1 MMVKKLLSFI
11 MVLVL
16 LLSCMLY
23 VSAEGTIPTFLE
35 KPQDIAIRSEGASQ
49 FNLRW
54 TNSESIMK
62 IVKDIEDG
70 EYKADLTYLVDWK
83 KNDGSWNVAIPSSHP
98 NWDGNIH
105 GYFSGNMPNVMFDER
120 NAAETVIIT
129 WHLDP
134 SLDGT
139 STYDLINDT
148 YYFRVRYILEPA
160 ADGFEAVYSPYSEV
174 AVIGKDA
181 VSATITKL
189 DAPKDLKVEIKK
201 DSGDK
206 PYFQL
211 DWVIPESITQANKQ
225 LPVYHFID
233 FKAGN
238 GKWLSET
245 TKWDGMPGAVANL
258 LTSRDTLN
266 PVEKNLV
273 DKVVIEENIYYFR
286 VAYVCEPPMGNP
298 VISPYSNVAS
308 TKIEAYSDASNWA
321 KPEIDEA
328 DKNGLIPDSLR
339 GADMTKPIT
348 REEFAE
354 LTVKLYEKTTGK
366 MAEEVFP
373 NPFYDTKNPE
383 ILKAFNLGITTG
395 TSATTFTPKIPI
407 NREQVATMLSR
418 AIRIMVPGADFS
430 TAGAPTFTD
439 QKNISSWALEHVKY
453 MSKLEIIKGT
463 GGKFMPKAVTS
474 AEIASG
480 YANTTREQAIAMSL
494 RTFNKFGE

>member
-1 MMVKKLLSFI
+1 MIKKLLAIIVVSVLILSF
-11 MVLVL
+11 
-16 LLSCMLY
+16 MLC
-23 VSAEGTIPTFLE
+23 VFAEGTIPTALE
-35 KPQDIAIRSEGASQ
+35 QPQDIGIRSGGASQ

-54 TNSESIMK
+54 TNPESIIK

-70 EYKADLTYLVDWK
+70 GYNAGLSYLIDWK
-83 KNDGSWNVAIPSSHP
+83 KNDGNWNVAIPSSHP
-98 NWDGNIH
+98 NWDGNVH
-105 GYFSGNMPNVMFDER
+105 GYFSGNMPNVMTDER
-120 NAAETVIIT
+120 NVAETIIIT
-129 WHLDP
+129 WYLDP
-134 SLDGT
+134 ALDGT

-148 YYFRVRYILEPA
+148 YYFRVRYLLEP
-160 ADGFEAVYSPYSEV
+160 DVDELEPIYSPYSEV
-174 AVIGKDA
+174 AAIGKNA
-181 VSATITKL
+181 ISTTITKL
-189 DAPKDLKVEIKK
+189 DAPEDLKVEIKK

-211 DWVIPESITQANKQ
+211 DWAIPESITQANKE

-233 FKAGN
+233 FKAGD

-258 LTSRDTLN
+258 LASSDTLN

-308 TKIEAYSDASNWA
+308 TKIESYSDASNWA

-328 DKNGLIPDSLR
+328 DKNGLIPDSLK

-366 MAEEVFP
+366 VSKEAVP

-395 TSATTFTPKIPI
+395 TSATNFTPKNLI
-407 NREQVATMLSR
+407 NREQVASMLSR
-418 AIRIMVPGADFS
+418 AIRIMVPNADFS
-430 TAGAPTFTD
+430 TTGAPTFND
-439 QKNISSWALEHVKY
+439 EKNISSWALEHVKY

-494 RTFNKFGE
+494 RTFNKFGK

>member
-1 MMVKKLLSFI
+1 MLKRFSAII
-11 MVLVL
+11 MVFVLVF
-16 LLSCMLY
+16 SGILY
-23 VSAEGTIPTFLE
+23 VSAESTLPTSLE

-49 FNLRW
+49 LSLRW
-54 TNSESIMK
+54 TNPESIIK

-70 EYKADLTYLVDWK
+70 EYDAALSYLVDWK
-83 KNDGSWNVAIPSSHP
+83 KNDGSWNIAIPSSHP
-98 NWDGNIH
+98 NWEGNVH
-105 GYFSGNMPNVMFDER
+105 GYFSGNMPNVMTDER
-120 NAAETVIIT
+120 NVAETIIIT
-129 WHLDP
+129 WYMDP
-134 SLDGT
+134 SLDGS
-139 STYDLINDT
+139 STYDLENDT
-148 YYFRVRYILEPA
+148 YHFRVRYLLEPH
-160 ADGFEAVYSPYSEV
+160 ADEMKAIYSPYSEV
-174 AVIGKDA
+174 AVIGKNA
-181 VSATITKL
+181 ISTTITKL
-189 DAPKDLKVEIKK
+189 DAPQDLKVGIKK
-201 DSGDK
+201 DSSDK

-233 FKAGN
+233 FKVGN

-258 LTSRDTLN
+258 LTSSDTLN

-286 VAYVCEPPMGNP
+286 VAFVCEPPMGNP
-298 VISPYSNVAS
+298 VISPYSNIAS
-308 TKIEAYSDASNWA
+308 TKIAAYSDASSWA

-328 DKNGLIPDSLR
+328 DKNGLIPDSLK

-354 LTVKLYEKTTGK
+354 LTVKLYERTTGK
-366 MAEEVFP
+366 TVLEVSS
-373 NPFYDTKNPE
+373 NPFTDTKNPE
-383 ILKAFNLGITTG
+383 ILKAYGLGITTG
-395 TSATTFTPKIPI
+395 TSATTFTPKNQI
-407 NREQVATMLSR
+407 NREQVASMLSR

-439 QKNISSWALEHVKY
+439 EKNISSWALEHVKY
-453 MSKLEIIKGT
+453 MSKLEIIKGAV
-463 GGKFMPKAVTS
+463 GKFMPKAVTS

-494 RTFNKFGE
+494 RTFNKFGK

>member
-1 MMVKKLLSFI
+1 MAKKHLVFI
-11 MVLVL
+11 MVIALVL
-16 LLSCMLY
+16 SGTLY
-23 VSAEGTIPTFLE
+23 VFAEDALPTSLE
-35 KPQDIAIRSEGASQ
+35 KPQDIAIRSEGGSR

-54 TNSESIMK
+54 TNPESIINTVQN
-62 IVKDIEDG
+62 IVDG
-70 EYKADLTYLVDWK
+70 EYEADLSYLVDWK
-83 KNDGSWNVAIPSSHP
+83 KNDGVWNVAIPSSDP
-98 NWDGNIH
+98 NWEGNVH
-105 GYFSGNMPNVMFDER
+105 GYFSGNMPNIMFDER
-120 NAAETVIIT
+120 NATEVMIVT
-129 WHLDP
+129 WYMDP
-134 SLDGT
+134 SLGPA

-148 YYFRVRYILEPA
+148 YYFRVRYLLEP
-160 ADGFEAVYSPYSEV
+160 DNDKSEPIYSSYSEV
-174 AVIGKDA
+174 AAIGKNA
-181 VSATITKL
+181 ISETITKL
-189 DAPKDLKVEIKK
+189 DAPQDLKVEIKK
-201 DSGDK
+201 KSDGK

-245 TKWDGMPGAVANL
+245 TKWDGMLGAVANL
-258 LTSRDTLN
+258 LTSSDTLN
-266 PVEKNLV
+266 PVEENLV

-286 VAYVCEPPMGNP
+286 VAFVCEPPTGNP

-328 DKNGLIPDSLR
+328 DENGLIPDSLR

-354 LTVKLYEKTTGK
+354 LTVKLYERTTGT
-366 MAEEVFP
+366 AATAASP
-373 NPFYDTKNPE
+373 NPFTDTTNPE

-395 TSATTFTPKIPI
+395 TSATTFTPNNLI
-407 NREQVATMLSR
+407 NREQVASMLSR
-418 AIRIMVPGADFS
+418 AIRIMVPGADFG
-430 TAGAPTFTD
+430 TVGAPTFSD
-439 QKNISSWALEHVKY
+439 QKYISSWALEHVKY

-494 RTFNKFGE
+494 RTFNRFGK

>member
-1 MMVKKLLSFI
+1 MAKKYLAFI
-11 MVLVL
+11 MVITLVL
-16 LLSCMLY
+16 SGILY
-23 VSAEGTIPTFLE
+23 VFAEGTLPTFLE
-35 KPQDIAIRSEGASQ
+35 KPQDITIRSEGASQ

-54 TNSESIMK
+54 TNPESIMK
-62 IVKDIEDG
+62 IVKNIEDG

-120 NAAETVIIT
+120 SAAETMIIT
-129 WHLDP
+129 WYLDP
-134 SLDGT
+134 ALGPD
-139 STYDLINDT
+139 STYDLVNNT
-148 YYFRVRYILEPA
+148 YYFRVRYLLEP
-160 ADGFEAVYSPYSEV
+160 DDDKSEPVYSSYSEV
-174 AVIGKDA
+174 AAIGKNA
-181 VSATITKL
+181 IFAAITKL
-189 DAPKDLKVEIKK
+189 DAPQDLKVEIKK
-201 DSGDK
+201 DSGGK
-206 PYFQL
+206 PYFRL
-211 DWVIPESITQANKQ
+211 DWVIPESVTDANKQ

-233 FKAGN
+233 FKVGN

-245 TKWDGMPGAVANL
+245 TKWDAMPGAVANL
-258 LTSRDTLN
+258 LASSDTLN

-286 VAYVCEPPMGNP
+286 VAYVCEPTMDNP
-298 VISPYSNVAS
+298 VISAYSNTAS
-308 TKIEAYSDASNWA
+308 TKIQAYSDASAWA
-321 KPEIDEA
+321 KPELDEA
-328 DKNGLIPDSLR
+328 DKNGLIPDSIK

-354 LTVKLYEKTTGK
+354 LAVKLYEKTTGK
-366 MAEEVFP
+366 TALEALP
-373 NPFYDTKNPE
+373 NPFTDTKNPE
-383 ILKAFNLGITTG
+383 ILKAYKLGITTG
-395 TSATTFTPKIPI
+395 TSATTFTPNERI
-407 NREQVATMLSR
+407 NREQVASMLSR

-430 TAGAPTFTD
+430 TAGAPTFSD

-463 GGKFMPKAVTS
+463 DGKFMPKAVTT

-494 RTFNKFGE
+494 RTFNRFGK